1 MFYRILVSVCFL
13 LLAACSS
20 HPGTQSASTFSEDD
34 DPIRALI
41 LKTNAKERVIINK
54 KLNNFYQ
61 EWIGVRY
68 KLGGTGKDGID
79 CSAFVQTAF
88 AEKFHIS
95 LPRST
100 SEQKSLGYKIQKGQ
114 LKQGDLVFFRK
125 NRHVGIYLGDDLFIH
140 SSTSQGV
147 TISSLNEDYWL
158 RTYTQ
163 SRRVLN

>member
-1 MFYRILVSVCFL
+1 MFYRIFVPVCFL
-13 LLAACSS
+13 FLTACSNLS
-20 HPGTQSASTFSEDD
+20 HTQQTTSSNHDVST
-34 DPIRALI
+34 
-41 LKTNAKERVIINK
+41 LKTNATERKIINK

-61 EWIGVRY
+61 EWAGVRY
-68 KLGGTGKDGID
+68 KLGGTGKNGID

-88 AEKFHIS
+88 AEKFHIK

-100 SEQKSLGYKIQKGQ
+100 SGQKSSGHQIKKSQ

-125 NRHVGIYLGDDLFIH
+125 NRHVGIYLGNDLFIH

-147 TISSLNEDYWL
+147 TISSLNENYWI

>member
-1 MFYRILVSVCFL
+1 MFYRVIVLICFL
-13 LLAACSS
+13 FLTACSNLS
-20 HPGTQSASTFSEDD
+20 TTQTAATHSDVNY
-34 DPIRALI
+34 PIGELI
-41 LKTNAKERVIINK
+41 LKTNATEHKIINK

-61 EWIGVRY
+61 EWAGVRY
-68 KLGGTGKDGID
+68 KLGGSTKSGID

-100 SEQKSLGYKIQKGQ
+100 SEQKSLGRQIQKNQ

-125 NRHVGIYLGDDLFIH
+125 NRHVGIYLGGNLFIH

-147 TISSLNEDYWL
+147 TISSLNENYWS

-163 SRRVLN
+163 SRRILD

>member
-1 MFYRILVSVCFL
+1 MFYRILVPVCFL
-13 LLAACSS
+13 FLTACSNLS
-20 HPGTQSASTFSEDD
+20 TTQTAATHSDGD
-34 DPIRALI
+34 DPIGELI
-41 LKTNAKERVIINK
+41 LKTNATERKIINK

-61 EWIGVRY
+61 EWVGVRY
-68 KLGGTGKDGID
+68 KLGGTGKNGID

-100 SEQKSLGYKIQKGQ
+100 SEQKSLGRQIQKNQ

-125 NRHVGIYLGDDLFIH
+125 NHHVGIYLGDDLFIH

-147 TISSLNEDYWL
+147 TISSLSEDYWT

-163 SRRVLN
+163 SRRILD

>member
-1 MFYRILVSVCFL
+1 MFYRILITVSFL
-13 LLAACSS
+13 FLTACSHLS
-20 HPGTQSASTFSEDD
+20 SQTALSNSD
-34 DPIRALI
+34 DPIGELI
-41 LKTNAKERVIINK
+41 VKTNAHERKIINK

-61 EWIGVRY
+61 EWVGVRY
-68 KLGGTGKDGID
+68 KFGGTGKNGID

-88 AEKFHIS
+88 AEKFHIQ

-100 SEQKSLGYKIQKGQ
+100 SEQKSLGYKIQKHQ

-147 TISSLNEDYWL
+147 TISSLNENYWA

-163 SRRVLN
+163 SRRILN